1 MPLTIG
7 FDPSGLPGAVV
18 SALDDIIAPLQTWAG
33 AIDGIN
39 AEERL
44 NALTTG
50 VASLSTVP
58 TGMIAPWA
66 VAAAP
71 SGWLL
76 CDGNAYSRTTYT
88 TLFSLIGVTYGAGNG
103 STTFNVPDLRGRF
116 PLGVAGA
123 GTGGT
128 LASTGGS
135 LDHTHSVPAIAAHTH
150 TVSGST
156 ANESSHTH
164 TFTTNT
170 PTATAGTPAPG
181 PGSGVDSTH
190 VHTGTTNSGS
200 AHSHGAGTLAAD
212 SSGGSGA
219 GTSGSANP
227 AFLAIHFVIKT

>member
-135 LDHTHSVPAIAAHTH
+135 LDHTHSGAAHTH
-150 TVSGST
+150 TVSGTT
-156 ANESSHTH
+156 ANESAHTH
-164 TFTTNT
+164 HVPRDNVNFQDVS
-170 PTATAGTPAPG
+170 GPAL
-181 PGSGVDSTH
+181 GVQAALSTH
-190 VHTGTTNSGS
+190 THDTDAGS
-200 AHSHGAGTLAAD
+200 AHSHGAGSLAAD
-212 SSGGSGA
+212 SGGSGST
-219 GTSGSANP
+219 GGANP